1 MSERTSANGSAGLS
15 AESVAT
21 IASSANGANP
31 EGAVGVADGSAET
44 TAESPTAS
52 EHAETAVSGAVD
64 EGTDF
69 VAELV
74 HALQTTVAH
83 ERARIGEETERR
95 RQALVDQVRAREAS
109 EVERIRELAA
119 EDMKAI
125 EAWVAGEKDR
135 IRRERERRTTE
146 LNEDLELSLSEHHSK
161 IEVEVQ
167 SVEGVIATY
176 RADVE
181 AFFERLD
188 GETDLVMIA
197 QQAARRPAF
206 PTLDSLA
213 IPVATDAGDAAEAE
227 PVTAEASPAD
237 VDDGAGGP
245 ATGASGSEIEAG
257 GAETGDAGE
266 PTLVGVMDP
275 EAAAEPVESW
285 AAPQESS
292 PEPVPA
298 GSFQTVDDGGPAG
311 EQAEPVSAA
320 IGSSGGN
327 SGSLLQSIP
336 VKQPMGWLR
345 RHVTSG
351 DQAHGES

>member
-1 MSERTSANGSAGLS
+1 
-15 AESVAT
+15 
-21 IASSANGANP
+21 
-31 EGAVGVADGSAET
+31 
-44 TAESPTAS
+44 
-52 EHAETAVSGAVD
+52 
-64 EGTDF
+64 
-69 VAELV
+69 
-74 HALQTTVAH
+74 LQTTAAH

-119 EDMKAI
+119 EDTKTI

-161 IEVEVQ
+161 IEVEIQ
-167 SVEGVIATY
+167 SVESVIATY

-181 AFFERLD
+181 AFFERLE

-197 QQAARRPAF
+197 QQAASRPAF
-206 PTLDSLA
+206 PTLDAVTAHVA
-213 IPVATDAGDAAEAE
+213 IDTADSAE
-227 PVTAEASPAD
+227 PEPITAEASPAG
-237 VDDGAGGP
+237 VDDGADGAG
-245 ATGASGSEIEAG
+245 TGAGA
-257 GAETGDAGE
+257 AETAEVTE

-285 AAPQESS
+285 AAPPETS

-298 GSFQTVDDGGPAG
+298 GSLDGADDRSAAG
-311 EQAEPVSAA
+311 EQADPVTAA
-320 IGSSGGN
+320 IGQSGGT

-336 VKQPMGWLR
+336 VSHPMGWLR

-351 DQAHGES
+351 DQTNGES

>member
-1 MSERTSANGSAGLS
+1 MSERSSANGSEELS

-21 IASSANGANP
+21 IASSENGARR
-31 EGAVGVADGSAET
+31 EVAVGIPDGLANDTDTSIAET

-52 EHAETAVSGAVD
+52 DQAAEPAVSGAVD

-69 VAELV
+69 LAELV
-74 HALQTTVAH
+74 HALQTTAAH

-95 RQALVDQVRAREAS
+95 RQALIDQVRGREAS

-135 IRRERERRTTE
+135 IRHERERRTTE

-161 IEVEVQ
+161 IEVEIQ
-167 SVEGVIATY
+167 SVESVIATY

-197 QQAARRPAF
+197 QQASRRPAF
-206 PTLDSLA
+206 PTLDSLVSALA
-213 IPVATDAGDAAEAE
+213 IEAAEAE
-227 PVTAEASPAD
+227 SAIAEASAAG
-237 VDDGAGGP
+237 VDDEADGAGSGAGSA
-245 ATGASGSEIEAG
+245 ATTEV
-257 GAETGDAGE
+257 TE

-275 EAAAEPVESW
+275 RAAAEPPESW
-285 AAPQESS
+285 PAPTETS
-292 PEPVPA
+292 PEPAPTGSVEEA
-298 GSFQTVDDGGPAG
+298 GDGGAAG
-311 EQAEPVSAA
+311 QQAEPVTAT
-320 IGSSGGN
+320 IGPSGGN
-327 SGSLLQSIP
+327 SGAILQSIP
-336 VKQPMGWLR
+336 VSHPMGWLR
-345 RHVTSG
+345 RHVTNG
-351 DQAHGES
+351 DPPNGES